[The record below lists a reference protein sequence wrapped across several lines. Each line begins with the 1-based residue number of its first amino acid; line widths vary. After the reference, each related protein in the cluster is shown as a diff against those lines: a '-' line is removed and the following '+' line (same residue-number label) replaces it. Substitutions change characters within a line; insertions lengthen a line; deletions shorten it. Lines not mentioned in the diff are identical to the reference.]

1 MTRGVS
7 SAAGAAD
14 AALMLRVQADDD
26 DAFNALY
33 DRFALRAYGVAFAIA
48 RDIPLAQDIVQEAF
62 LSLWRS
68 RARYRPEDG
77 AVASWLL
84 GIVRNRAID
93 GLRRQGRHDSR
104 RAGEYDVEGRVAA
117 TDDVPGTIGDRDQA
131 ARLRTALH
139 RLPAAQREVIALA
152 YYGELTHTE
161 IASRLGLP
169 EGTVKGRMRLGLGK
183 LRDVAVAGE
192 ALGPADAR

>member
-1 MTRGVS
+1 MTRV
-7 SAAGAAD
+7 AAPANGAAD
-14 AALMLRVQADDD
+14 AALMLRIKADDG

-33 DRFALRAYGVAFAIA
+33 DRFAARAYGVAYAIA

-68 RARYRPEDG
+68 RARYDPEQG

-104 RAGEYDVEGRVAA
+104 RAGQYVEGQVAA
-117 TDDVPGTIGDRDQA
+117 TDDVSAAIGDRDRA
-131 ARLRTALH
+131 TRLRAALD
-139 RLPAAQREVIALA
+139 RLPVAQRDVITLA

-161 IASRLGLP
+161 IASRLDLP
-169 EGTVKGRMRLGLGK
+169 EGTVKGRMRLGLAK
-183 LRDVAVAGE
+183 LREAALAGE
-192 ALGPADAR
+192 PPRHAERD